1 MPPVNQHPENDVRI
15 KGTALVCGRLSLS
28 SILRLLSADASRER
42 ISIRDL
48 IDALGDRALA
58 ALMFVFALPNVFPTP
73 PGTSAVLGVP
83 LIFLTAQLTLG
94 RRLWLPDFIC
104 QRALSFHDFQKLILR
119 VVPWLERIEGMLRP
133 RASRLAYPPMEYVAG
148 LICFILSIILAL
160 PIPLGNIPPAVAI
173 CLIALGILERD
184 GWWVAAGIAT
194 SVVAVG
200 IVLGVFFAVFET
212 VSFVGH
218 RFF

>member
-1 MPPVNQHPENDVRI
+1 MPVNQHPENDKRI
-15 KGTALVCGRLSLS
+15 KGSALVCGRLSLS
-28 SILRLLSADASRER
+28 SILRLLSADAHRER

-83 LIFLTAQLTLG
+83 LIFLTAQIAFG
-94 RRLWLPDFIC
+94 RKLWLPDFIC
-104 QRALSFHDFQKLILR
+104 KRTLPFHDFQKLIRR
-119 VVPWLERIEGMLRP
+119 VVPWLERVESLLRP
-133 RASRLAYPPMEYVAG
+133 RASCLAYPPMEYVAG
-148 LICFILSIILAL
+148 LICFILSVILAL
-160 PIPLGNIPPAVAI
+160 PIPFGNIPPALAI

-184 GWWVAAGIAT
+184 GWWVVAGIVT

-212 VSFVGH
+212 ASFVGH